1 MIIAIIDVMER
12 ALNDLLTQT
21 GGVIGSIRDEQL
33 NFGKDIFIPH
43 TLFQNKISVL
53 KAICCLVIYYACS
66 SWVEQNKVCVYLEIL
81 ANFIS

>member
-33 NFGKDIFIPH
+33 NFWKDIFITPH
-43 TLFQNKISVL
+43 TIPK
-53 KAICCLVIYYACS
+53 
-66 SWVEQNKVCVYLEIL
+66 
-81 ANFIS
+81 